1 MVAKATLIYELLKS
15 KSLNV
20 TDIRRRVM
28 MVLMQPGR
36 ALTQKELEEE
46 LEKQLGQV
54 DRVTLYRT
62 IRVLLGKGIIHQIP
76 IDAQLV
82 KYKLAGDH
90 KKSDHPHFHCS
101 CCNRLV
107 CMPQLNIQQDM
118 LPGGFTLQSVSLVI
132 EGMCPQCNNIDNL
145 NKTE

>member
-1 MVAKATLIYELLKS
+1 MVAKNTLVNELLKS

-28 MVLMQPGR
+28 IALMQPGR

-46 LEKQLGQV
+46 LERQLGQV

-62 IRVLLGKGIIHQIP
+62 IRVLLEKGIIHQIP

-82 KYKLAGDH
+82 KYKLAGEH

-101 CCNRLV
+101 CCNKLV
-107 CMPQLNIQQDM
+107 CMPQLNIKQNM
-118 LPGGFTLQSVSLVI
+118 LPGGFTMQTVSLVI
-132 EGMCPQCNNIDNL
+132 EGVCPQCNNIKTL
-145 NKTE
+145 NKT

>member
-1 MVAKATLIYELLKS
+1 MVAKVMLVNELLKS
-15 KSLNV
+15 KGLNV
-20 TDIRRRVM
+20 TDIRRRVLIA
-28 MVLMQPGR
+28 LMQPGR

-46 LEKQLGQV
+46 LERQLGQV

-62 IRVLLGKGIIHQIP
+62 IRVLLEKGIIHQIP

-82 KYKLAGDH
+82 KYKLAGEH

-101 CCNRLV
+101 CCNKLV
-107 CMPQLNIQQDM
+107 CMPQLNIKQNM
-118 LPGGFTLQSVSLVI
+118 LPGGFTMQTVSLVI
-132 EGMCPQCNNIDNL
+132 EGVCPQCNNIKTL